1 MSKSEANVREIL
13 RCLSKVFYWLWKAA
27 CCQIILVSINWN
39 ISLTIW
45 LILLCFGK
53 FVNWN
58 LLPFFFTQCESRLPH
73 VEQVLI
79 VKEYLRG
86 SNYNLKPGYK
96 LRTFYVTPKIFSFSF
111 VFLNR
116 PNNPATLSPP
126 NLFKVGAD
134 RMISR
139 IFYSFC

>member
-27 CCQIILVSINWN
+27 CCQIILVSINSN

-45 LILLCFGK
+45 LILLCFDK
-53 FVNWN
+53 SVNWN

-73 VEQVLI
+73 VEQVPI

-96 LRTFYVTPKIFSFSF
+96 LRTFYVTSKIFSFSF

-116 PNNPATLSPP
+116 PNNPTTLSPP

>member
-1 MSKSEANVREIL
+1 MSERYWGVWVRSFIDYERQLVVKLYWCQLIRTFHWQFGL
-13 RCLSKVFYWLWKAA
+13 FYF
-27 CCQIILVSINWN
+27 V
-39 ISLTIW
+39 
-45 LILLCFGK
+45 FGK
-53 FVNWN
+53 SVNWN

-96 LRTFYVTPKIFSFSF
+96 LITFYVTPKIFSFSF

-116 PNNPATLSPP
+116 PNNPTTFSPP
-126 NLFKVGAD
+126 DIFKVGAD